1 MLPSGFL
8 SRIAW
13 EDDMAGVAGRVALV
27 TGAGSADGIGFAT
40 ARLLKEA
47 GAKVAITSTTERIF
61 IRQEELGGAPGD
73 SFARPADLTDAD
85 SVRDLITAVEAVLG
99 PIDIVVNNAGMVQV
113 GRDEPSAPLHDTSD
127 EGWRYG
133 IDINLTS
140 AFLVTRA
147 LLLGMRARRYGRIV
161 QISSVTGPVVGI
173 PGSSVYASAKAGLL
187 GMARA
192 LAIES
197 APYNITVNCIGPGWI
212 ETASS
217 SEAEITAGRYTP
229 IGRPGRPEEIGH
241 VACFLVSQEASYLT
255 GQLIVVDGGNTIQ
268 EYKVALEGKS

>member
-1 MLPSGFL
+1 MT
-8 SRIAW
+8 
-13 EDDMAGVAGRVALV
+13 GVKDRVALV

-40 ARLLKEA
+40 AKLLRAA
-47 GAKVAITSTTERIF
+47 GARVAITSTTARIF
-61 IRQEELGGAPGD
+61 ERLGELGGEAGAEAGERPGET
-73 SFARPADLTDAD
+73 FAKAADLTEPAA
-85 SVRDLITAVEAVLG
+85 VTALVDEVTAALG

-113 GRDEPSAPLHDTSD
+113 GRDEPSAALHETSD

-133 IDINLTS
+133 IDISLTS

-147 LLLGMRARRYGRIV
+147 VLPGMRQRRYGRIV
-161 QISSVTGPVVGI
+161 QMSSVTGPVVGI
-173 PGSSVYASAKAGLL
+173 AGSAVYAASKAGLL

-197 APYNITVNCIGPGWI
+197 GPYNVTVNCIGPGWI

-217 SEAEITAGRYTP
+217 SADEIAAGAHTP
-229 IGRPGRPEEIGH
+229 VGRPGRPDEIGH
-241 VACFLVSQEASYLT
+241 VAVFLAGEEASYIT

-268 EYKVALEGKS
+268 EYKVAL